1 MAIMDDDDDN
11 DDEWRVSACSHPR
24 ADDVAGSL
32 PCSEKKKIKYCQILS
47 LHHHCSRN
55 TCICIGI
62 N

>member
-1 MAIMDDDDDN
+1 MAIMDNDDDN
-11 DDEWRVSACSHPR
+11 DDEWRVSAR

-32 PCSEKKKIKYCQILS
+32 PGSEEKKIKYCQILS